1 MRLILLLPLLYS
13 GSIQEVISYLHGHAL
28 HSRIQHTAGTAAC
41 LPSVAPLSLSTAVS
55 SVTSSS
61 QIRHPTYHRTSSSH
75 RIYLYE
81 KNYGTHV
88 DSDSLVDKIHA
99 SVGVSSISSINSDET
114 ISHSSNDPSITKNR
128 LKSII
133 SRQVD
138 GSRVRSAAVMDASG
152 SSDRV
157 VSSMDR
163 HPTGRTRQKG
173 TPPPVTSKST
183 VGSNTGQ
190 ARRGPSRGAASVSGA
205 VGGSSPSRSRLREV
219 PLSRDQEWSG
229 SIKLPVVSD
238 APSSSAVGGGDVD
251 HAIDGGD
258 DDDGALGPQGD
269 SFKSGF
275 ISIVGNPNVGKST
288 LMNAILGQ
296 TLCIVSPKPQTTR

>member
-13 GSIQEVISYLHGHAL
+13 GSVQEVISYLHGHAS

-41 LPSVAPLSLSTAVS
+41 LPSVVPLSLSTAVS

-88 DSDSLVDKIHA
+88 DSDSLVDNT
-99 SVGVSSISSINSDET
+99 SVGVSSSSNSDET

-133 SRQVD
+133 SRQVG
-138 GSRVRSAAVMDASG
+138 GSRVRSAAVVDASG
-152 SSDRV
+152 SNNRV

-229 SIKLPVVSD
+229 SIPVVSD
-238 APSSSAVGGGDVD
+238 APSSSAVGNGIDDGGG
-251 HAIDGGD
+251 GGD
-258 DDDGALGPQGD
+258 DDDALGPQGD